1 MIKFEILEIDLKKDI
16 RRLRNLLE
24 ENPTKIV
31 ISKIPETSKILLE
44 EVSLNHWS
52 IQKNSSQVFVF
63 TLNDNILNTT
73 ILLKINSIFLE
84 KVINSISSFLYKY

>member
-16 RRLRNLLE
+16 RRLRNILE

-31 ISKIPETSKILLE
+31 ISKIPETSQILLE

-52 IQKNSSQVFVF
+52 IQKNSSQVFIF

-73 ILLKINSIFLE
+73 ILSPKDQFYISGESDKLHFIFSI
-84 KVINSISSFLYKY
+84 